1 MGHKNTCRHVTILK
15 MYYSPFAGKIHNDV
29 IKGVH
34 PKDIAELQEL
44 RKRLGLDCLKNIS
57 SNCIKSVDSGK
68 LKPIA
73 TLLPNIDG
81 TVKIGLFPSPI

>member
-1 MGHKNTCRHVTILK
+1 
-15 MYYSPFAGKIHNDV
+15 MYYSPFAGKIHNDI

-68 LKPIA
+68 LKQIA

-81 TVKIGLFPSPI
+81 TVEIGSFPSPI